1 MILASN
7 SPRRKEILENFGFS
21 LKTVSKN
28 IDEISNKEKITEK
41 IMDIARQKTEAVAVI
56 YPDENVVGADTVVV
70 VEGKILGKPKDEKEA
85 FNMLKSLSGRSHE
98 VITAYSPDENVV
110 GADTVV
116 VVEGKILGKPKDEKE
131 AFNML
136 KSLSGRS
143 HEVITAY
150 SFINLKNNIMI
161 NDVEVTK
168 VFFKKLSDEEI
179 NWYINTKEPMDK
191 AGAYGIQGKGAFFV
205 EKIEGDFFSVM
216 GFPLGKFLR
225 RLTEIGIDLN
235 NLENL

>member
-98 VITAYSPDENVV
+98 VITAYS
-110 GADTVV
+110 
-116 VVEGKILGKPKDEKE
+116 
-131 AFNML
+131 
-136 KSLSGRS
+136 
-143 HEVITAY
+143 
-150 SFINLKNNIMI
+150 FINLKNNIMI

-168 VFFKKLSDEEI
+168 VFFKALSDEEI
-179 NWYINTKEPMDK
+179 NWYINCLLYTSPSPRDGLLSRMPSS
-191 AGAYGIQGKGAFFV
+191 A
-205 EKIEGDFFSVM
+205 
-216 GFPLGKFLR
+216 
-225 RLTEIGIDLN
+225 
-235 NLENL
+235 